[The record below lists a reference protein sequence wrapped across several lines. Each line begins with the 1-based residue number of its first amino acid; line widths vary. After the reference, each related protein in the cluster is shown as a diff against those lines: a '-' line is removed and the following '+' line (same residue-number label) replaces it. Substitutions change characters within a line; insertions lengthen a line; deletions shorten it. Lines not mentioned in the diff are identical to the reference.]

1 VTLALAGDV
10 MLGRLMN
17 DIIRECGV
25 AYPWGDLLPV
35 TRSADLC
42 LVNLECAL
50 TAHANR
56 WFGAQPK
63 PFHFR
68 AEPSA
73 VETLRTGGV
82 DFVSLAN
89 NHIGDFGPEGLLET
103 IAVLD
108 RAGIAHAGA
117 GPTAALACAPA
128 RLMAQGCRV
137 GVVAF
142 ADHPEEWAATD
153 TAPGLNYAPVSLS
166 PVDLAYVESV
176 LADARE
182 QADLLICS
190 YHWGPNMCRRP
201 TVEFRDFAHRLIGAG
216 VDVFWGHS
224 AHVVQGIEVVDGRL
238 ILYDTGD
245 FLDDYATRPELR
257 NDLSAL
263 FLLRL
268 GPSGRARLDLVPVH
282 IERGQVRVAWGGDRD
297 WIVRRI
303 AESSAEFGT
312 ELLAGP
318 EGLSLELEAP
328 G

>member
-1 VTLALAGDV
+1 MTLALAGDV
-10 MLGRLMN
+10 MLGRLVN
-17 DIIRECGV
+17 DIILRCG
-25 AYPWGDLLPV
+25 ADYPWGDVLPLI
-35 TRSADLC
+35 RSSDLF

-50 TAHANR
+50 TAQANR
-56 WFGAQPK
+56 WFGAEPK

-73 VETLRTGGV
+73 VETLRLAGV

-103 IAVLD
+103 IGVLD

-117 GPTAALACAPA
+117 GPTAAAACAPA
-128 RLMAQGCRV
+128 RLIAKGCAV
-137 GVVAF
+137 SVVAF
-142 ADHPEEWAATD
+142 ADHPEEWAAWD
-153 TAPGLNYAPVSLS
+153 TTPGLNYAPVSLS
-166 PVDLAYVESV
+166 PADLEYVESV
-176 LADARE
+176 LTDARK

-190 YHWGPNMCRRP
+190 YHWGPNMCPRP
-201 TVEFRDFAHRLIGAG
+201 AVEFREFAHRLIGAG

-224 AHVVQGIEVVDGRL
+224 AHVVQAIEVVDGRL

-245 FLDDYATRPELR
+245 FLDDYATDPRLR

-268 GPSGRARLDLVPVH
+268 GPAGGGRLDLVPVH
-282 IERGQVRVAWGGDRD
+282 IASGQVRLAQGADHD

-303 AESSAEFGT
+303 VELSAEFGT
-312 ELLAGP
+312 ELAAGP
-318 EGLSLELEAP
+318 DGVSLELDAV
-328 G
+328 